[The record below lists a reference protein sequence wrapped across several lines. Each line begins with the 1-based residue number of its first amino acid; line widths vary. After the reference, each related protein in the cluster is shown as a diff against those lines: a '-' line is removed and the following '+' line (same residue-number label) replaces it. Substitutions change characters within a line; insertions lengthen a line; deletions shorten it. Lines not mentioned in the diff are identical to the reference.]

1 MTTWMMTNDE
11 KEDVDDIDDEDLDDD
26 DVNSEDVDDEYGDM
40 WCRIC
45 GACRLGR

>member
-26 DVNSEDVDDEYGDM
+26 DVNSEDVDDAYGDM

-45 GACRLGR
+45 GA